1 MVENSQ
7 LFADQI
13 SLVGR
18 TTGGKVDVVLTNE
31 LVGLLSEQMYRSPLK
46 AVEELVVNA
55 YDADASE
62 CRVFVPAQD
71 DDRKFVVVFDDGA
84 GMNED
89 GLQDL
94 WAIGRSKKR
103 DDDYQTRLN
112 RKQIGK
118 FGIGKLAT
126 YTIAKRVTYISKS
139 ENEILGVT
147 IDYTQFQSA
156 SPGKSNEL
164 ELPVHRLDADEL
176 ANVGIIKSAISA
188 LGIDAI
194 LATLTSTK
202 SWTLVLME
210 DFKEKAKR
218 LQIGRLRRVLSTAM
232 PLKSDFKLY
241 VNGGQ
246 VESSKAEADFVSEWD
261 VTDLPSNRLD
271 TVNQTTED
279 NWRVIDGTIISDSF
293 PQGVSGRVLVTV
305 PTLTGKSDDLARSNG
320 FFIRVRGRLV
330 SEDDEKFGLRNL
342 AFQTLYRFRADLDV
356 DDLDADIT
364 APRDWIGDSEL
375 KEKLNPLLYELF
387 NEART
392 QYRVYLENIS
402 TPEPRPRE
410 HDKSY
415 VPERLVEFPIADV
428 LIHEPANGKG
438 SEPDEDWFYLDM
450 EPDTELNELAIG
462 LYSNQ
467 RETKYSYS
475 YSNIGKN
482 GRLVR
487 FSPTESK
494 FVINNQHDLVM
505 AYSDDPTAQD
515 LLEDMVT
522 AEAMLEVYL
531 RGSGVDPYVIGEVL
545 ERRDSL
551 LRGLANDRSFSFS
564 VISESLIDAMANDY
578 ELEVAQVA
586 AMRSLGFVAKHI
598 GGSDEP
604 DGLAR
609 LTDYPDG
616 ETLITLEAKSS
627 IATPTLSQLDFAGL
641 RDHMDE
647 RNAKGCL
654 LIAPAYPGLSLGD
667 GSAAARRA
675 ATQGVSCWTV
685 RQLADVVEAI
695 ETRHISAKDI
705 LEIVLAENTPD
716 DVDRAVTNL
725 LEDPPWE
732 QQQLYRAVLVA
743 LRRLEGHLLDASRNI
758 DQIATVITTA
768 LEGFEDV
775 DRKQIEKA
783 VRDLAGAS
791 QGALRFSDGKLS
803 ILTSLDELGRRVAS
817 QTGNSGQPR
826 RGGSFRLE
834 SDSGR

>member
-330 SEDDEKFGLRNL
+330 SEGDERVRQAPFVNAPYINRNNEPKYHAMLLRAHEADKHAQKYVLWMGAQDTPSNPAEISKNPEKL
-342 AFQTLYRFRADLDV
+342 KQKLESLNSSTTKKLVAFQV
-356 DDLDADIT
+356 
-364 APRDWIGDSEL
+364 S
-375 KEKLNPLLYELF
+375 
-387 NEART
+387 
-392 QYRVYLENIS
+392 
-402 TPEPRPRE
+402 
-410 HDKSY
+410 
-415 VPERLVEFPIADV
+415 V
-428 LIHEPANGKG
+428 LCMWVCPA
-438 SEPDEDWFYLDM
+438 
-450 EPDTELNELAIG
+450 
-462 LYSNQ
+462 
-467 RETKYSYS
+467 
-475 YSNIGKN
+475 
-482 GRLVR
+482 
-487 FSPTESK
+487 
-494 FVINNQHDLVM
+494 
-505 AYSDDPTAQD
+505 
-515 LLEDMVT
+515 
-522 AEAMLEVYL
+522 
-531 RGSGVDPYVIGEVL
+531 
-545 ERRDSL
+545 
-551 LRGLANDRSFSFS
+551 
-564 VISESLIDAMANDY
+564 
-578 ELEVAQVA
+578 
-586 AMRSLGFVAKHI
+586 
-598 GGSDEP
+598 
-604 DGLAR
+604 
-609 LTDYPDG
+609 
-616 ETLITLEAKSS
+616 
-627 IATPTLSQLDFAGL
+627 
-641 RDHMDE
+641 
-647 RNAKGCL
+647 
-654 LIAPAYPGLSLGD
+654 
-667 GSAAARRA
+667 
-675 ATQGVSCWTV
+675 
-685 RQLADVVEAI
+685 
-695 ETRHISAKDI
+695 
-705 LEIVLAENTPD
+705 
-716 DVDRAVTNL
+716 
-725 LEDPPWE
+725 
-732 QQQLYRAVLVA
+732 
-743 LRRLEGHLLDASRNI
+743 
-758 DQIATVITTA
+758 
-768 LEGFEDV
+768 
-775 DRKQIEKA
+775 
-783 VRDLAGAS
+783 AS
-791 QGALRFSDGKLS
+791 QKRSS
-803 ILTSLDELGRRVAS
+803 TRRTRILL
-817 QTGNSGQPR
+817 
-826 RGGSFRLE
+826 F
-834 SDSGR
+834 